1 MPQTEEYQ
9 FPREEQLS
17 DHGLT
22 VTFYGDDFT
31 GSTDALEVLASSSTS
46 HVGSILRN
54 RIELTST
61 IIPMTVRG
69 KL

>member
-9 FPREEQLS
+9 FPGEEQLS

-31 GSTDALEVLASSSTS
+31 GSTDALEVLDSLTTS
-46 HVGSILRN
+46 LAGSILRN